1 MHGGTPPS
9 EEKKRGLVRYLE
21 KELKLITE
29 ALKILEEVF
38 EDRSHSFYAKYD
50 LTDLKDRNESIFNDL
65 EKVQDDVKE
74 KLDKMKRELD
84 IATNDPS
91 NV

>member
-9 EEKKRGLVRYLE
+9 EEKKRRLVRYLE
-21 KELKLITE
+21 KELKSITK
-29 ALKILEEVF
+29 ALKILVEVF
-38 EDRSHSFYAKYD
+38 EDRPNEFYAKYD
-50 LTDLKDRNESIFNDL
+50 LTDLKDKNESIFYDL
-65 EKVQDDVKE
+65 EKVQLDVKE